1 MINRRAKAIVVLLML
16 FLIFPAMTEVKAEE
30 TNLETIG
37 ETTETVK
44 VDRDKIWTIAFNKEI
59 EYNDKAV
66 SSVMVVD
73 AKGKNVF
80 ARIEKGKNEKSIIVK
95 PPVRGYVE
103 GETYTLIVEKN
114 IYSKSNSRLKKR
126 ESKTFTIK
134 CSDPFKDM
142 IAVNS
147 GSINAEEGKTYIL
160 NELNK
165 VAYSESNE
173 NNENGQ
179 NNQNSEN
186 NTYKDLGWNLGI
198 YELSNYDKT
207 MSLIFSGKN
216 SKDLE
221 LPIKLNGYLGVYVGY
236 MSNTDEFKISCNNN
250 EKHIIPYTKS
260 REAKGEMFINESF
273 VDAENFQDATLKIIP
288 IEGKTAKIAYIK
300 IVSLSDKQIAAL
312 SKTKVKSKKVI
323 YDNDGYSDFFLG
335 KYPDSYTL
343 AQFPSNLKE
352 KTNAKEISWTLGT
365 TGFLTYDSAYAG
377 PAYEGFEKYED
388 NVRNGDKIAKEQIMN
403 ILEEGKSPIEI
414 VASSGDDLG
423 IDVNATLRMD
433 AFYSADYVKFLNG
446 KIYEEFS
453 NFRQKD
459 SIRLSYYYEEVRNY
473 ILNVLKEA
481 SSVNGVD
488 GITLDFCRYPE
499 VIGSEAE
506 AEEKIEIMNEF
517 MENVRREIPDKK
529 ITVRFPHIKP
539 ENYGF
544 DVKTWVQNG
553 YVDRIVPSD
562 ISLESFYDI
571 SEYVQLVKNTDV
583 ELCTGITAN
592 LKGADATPYN
602 EDLDSDGKIPGNEF
616 LSPEEYMFRAKEVY
630 DAGADG
636 VFLFNIFNDIDITK
650 DVPPEFKSLQNKN
663 EVDKWYELEYPSYL
677 VNYKVKWYF

>member
-1 MINRRAKAIVVLLML
+1 MINRRAKVILVLLVL
-16 FLIFPAMTEVKAEE
+16 FLFFPARTEVKAEE
-30 TNLETIG
+30 INQETSG
-37 ETTETVK
+37 EIAEIVT

-80 ARIEKGKNEKSIIVK
+80 ARIEKGKDEKSIIVK

-114 IYSKSNSRLKKR
+114 IYSKSNAKLKKR
-126 ESKTFTIK
+126 ESKTFAIK
-134 CSDPFKDM
+134 CSNPFKDM
-142 IAVNS
+142 TTVNS

-160 NELNK
+160 NELDK
-165 VAYSESNE
+165 VAYNESSESSDSNQ
-173 NNENGQ
+173 NNENK
-179 NNQNSEN
+179 
-186 NTYKDLGWNLGI
+186 TYKDLGWNLGI
-198 YELSNYDKT
+198 YELSSYDKA
-207 MSLIFSGKN
+207 MPLILSGKN
-216 SKDLE
+216 SKVLE

-236 MSNTDEFKISCNNN
+236 MSNTQEFKITCNNN
-250 EKHIIPYTKS
+250 EKLIKPYTKS
-260 REAKGEMFINESF
+260 REAKGEKFINERF

-300 IVSLSDKQIAAL
+300 IVSLSEKQIAAL
-312 SKTKVKSKKVI
+312 SKTKAKSRKVI

-335 KYPDSYTL
+335 KYPDSHTL

-377 PAYEGFEKYED
+377 PAYEGFEKYEEY
-388 NVRNGDKIAKEQIMN
+388 VRNGDKIAKEQILN
-403 ILEEGKSPIEI
+403 ILQEGKSPIEI

-433 AFYSADYVKFLNG
+433 AFYNADYVKFLNG
-446 KIYEEFS
+446 KIYEELL
-453 NFRQKD
+453 NFRQND

-473 ILNVLKEA
+473 ILNILKEA
-481 SSVNGVD
+481 CSISGVD

-506 AEEKIEIMNEF
+506 TKEKIEIMNEF
-517 MENVRREIPDKK
+517 MEDVRREIPDKK

-539 ENYGF
+539 ENYGL
-544 DVKTWVQNG
+544 DIKTWVENG

-571 SEYVQLVKNTDV
+571 SEYVELVKNTDV
-583 ELCTGITAN
+583 EIFAGITAN
-592 LKGADATPYN
+592 LKGADATPGN

-616 LSPEEYMFRAKEVY
+616 LSPEEYMFRAHEVY
-630 DAGADG
+630 EAGVDG
-636 VFLFNIFNDIDITK
+636 VFLFNIFNDIDITE
-650 DVPPEFKSLQNKN
+650 DVPSEFKRLQNKN
-663 EVDKWYELEYPSYL
+663 EVDKWYELEYPSYAI
-677 VNYKVKWYF
+677 NYKVKWYF